1 MMRSCRKKCAGFT
14 LVELLVVIVILAV
27 LAAIV
32 VPKFLGAGERS
43 REAALKSDLKVLR
56 NAVALFYTDC
66 KAYPS
71 AMADLG
77 ATAAPAQGKDSS
89 GANKAIAAA
98 DWNGPY
104 VESVPTDPISGNA
117 FNYSTTSPTVG
128 KVWSSASGT
137 ARDGSNYSD
146 W

>member
-1 MMRSCRKKCAGFT
+1 MRRHRTKGRGFT
-14 LVELLVVIVILAV
+14 LVELLVVIVVLAV

-32 VPKFLGAGERS
+32 VPRFVGAGERS
-43 REAALKSDLKVLR
+43 REAALRSDLKVLR
-56 NAVALFYTDC
+56 NAVALFYTDT
-66 KAYPS
+66 KAYP
-71 AMADLG
+71 ATLDDLA
-77 ATAAPAQGKDSS
+77 ATTAPATGKDSA
-89 GANKAIAAA
+89 GTDKAITAG

-104 VESVPTDPISGNA
+104 VESAPDDPISGTP

>member
-1 MMRSCRKKCAGFT
+1 MTRCRIKKCEGFT

-71 AMADLG
+71 AMVDLA
-77 ATAAPAQGKDSS
+77 ATAAPAQGKDTN
-89 GANKAIAAA
+89 GNNKAITAA

-104 VESVPTDPISGNA
+104 VESVPDDPISGDA
-117 FNYSTTSPTVG
+117 FNYSTTAPTVG
-128 KVWSSASGT
+128 KVWSSAAGT